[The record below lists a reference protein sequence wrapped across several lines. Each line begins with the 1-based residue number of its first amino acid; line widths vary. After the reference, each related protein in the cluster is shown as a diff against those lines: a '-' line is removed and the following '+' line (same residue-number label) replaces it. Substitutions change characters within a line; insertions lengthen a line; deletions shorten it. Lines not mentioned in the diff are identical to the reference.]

1 MKNNKNEKLKI
12 TIVSG
17 FLGSGKTTF
26 LTHYINELL
35 KIDEKIT
42 VIMNEFGSF
51 DVDGNHL
58 SELVKVYPLLNGCV
72 CCDMKSDLVQQIEML
87 SHNHE
92 TDHIIIEATGIAH
105 PIELIMACQDPRIVQ
120 FVERPHVVSIVD
132 ALRFLQRQQYTDS
145 TKRLMEE
152 QLEVSDVLVV
162 NKLDLISVEDRDA
175 LKNQLNE
182 VNKYSSKIYTTYGQV
197 NIEELPQFRDQLVM
211 THTHSHHH
219 GINSMQY
226 TFTTAIDR
234 QLFYQF
240 ILRMPDN
247 VLRLKGYVQ
256 FKDEPNVTYE
266 FQYSFG
272 MPDYEVINGDYPLT
286 IVLIGEQLD
295 VNRLKNKLDVLQFS

>member
-58 SELVKVYPLLNGCV
+58 SELVKVNPLLNGCV

-197 NIEELPQFRDQLVM
+197 NIEELL
-211 THTHSHHH
+211 S
-219 GINSMQY
+219 
-226 TFTTAIDR
+226 
-234 QLFYQF
+234 
-240 ILRMPDN
+240 
-247 VLRLKGYVQ
+247 
-256 FKDEPNVTYE
+256 
-266 FQYSFG
+266 
-272 MPDYEVINGDYPLT
+272 
-286 IVLIGEQLD
+286 LIHI
-295 VNRLKNKLDVLQFS
+295 